1 MAATVNLGALTFS
14 ADQLRQMNELMVEAV
29 LTSPELSLFH
39 TFQTGIKNDKEIG
52 IAPGTLGLIGKAAQG
67 CGTRTPE
74 TNTLTVALKT
84 WTPKRIE
91 VILRQCY
98 SDLES
103 SLAKMARNLGV
114 QIYDLTSTEYFA
126 FVLEI
131 LRKDIPKMVFRHI
144 WFGDQSAAN
153 VTASPSGVITD
164 GISTAYFNLINGYF
178 QQLAVI
184 YAADAT
190 RKTAIAANAQATT
203 ALQFSQFS
211 ATDALNALNAVV
223 DDAPAELT
231 AQPDRLILCTDSVHK
246 KARRALQALGVA
258 YKIELQT
265 AGLVVSEWDGITLY
279 SIPLWDQWIRAY
291 QSNGTKLNNP
301 HRIVYT
307 TKTNLQAGMEG
318 NGLFESLD
326 VYYDKVTKYNYIET
340 VDAFDAKII
349 MDGLV
354 QVGI

>member
-1 MAATVNLGALTFS
+1 MAATVNLAALTFS

-39 TFQTGIKNDKEIG
+39 SFQTGIRNDRQIG
-52 IAPGTLGLIGKAAQG
+52 ISPGTLGLIGKAAQG
-67 CGTRTPE
+67 CGDRTPE
-74 TNTLTVALKT
+74 SNTLVIALKT
-84 WTPKRIE
+84 WSPKRIE

-98 SDLES
+98 TDLET
-103 SLAKMARNLGV
+103 SLAKLARNLGV
-114 QIYDLTSTEYFA
+114 EIYDLTSTEYFA

-131 LRKDIPKMVFRHI
+131 LRKDITKMVFRHL
-144 WFGDQSAAN
+144 WFGDTAAAN
-153 VTASPSGVITD
+153 VSDSPAGVITD
-164 GISTAYFNLINGYF
+164 GISTDYFNLINGFF

-184 YAADAT
+184 YAADAN
-190 RKTAIAANAQATT
+190 RKTSIAANAQATT
-203 ALQFSQFS
+203 ALQFSAFS
-211 ATDALNALNAVV
+211 ATNALDALNAVV

-231 AQPDRLILCTDSVHK
+231 AQSDRFLLVTDSVHK

-258 YKIELQT
+258 YKTELQT
-265 AGLVVSEWDGITLY
+265 GGIVISEWDGIPLY

-307 TKTNLQAGMEG
+307 TKSNLMAGMEG
-318 NGLFESLD
+318 NGMFESLD
-326 VYYDKVTKYNYIET
+326 VHYDKVTKYNYIET
-340 VDAFDAKII
+340 VDAFDAKVI

>member
-1 MAATVNLGALTFS
+1 MAATVNLSNLAFT
-14 ADQLRQMNELMVEAV
+14 ADQLRSMNELMVEAV
-29 LTSPELSLFH
+29 LTSPELSMFH
-39 TFQTGIKNDKEIG
+39 TFQTGIKNDKQIG

-74 TNTLTVALKT
+74 TNTLTPTLKT
-84 WTPKRIE
+84 WEPKRIE

-98 SDLES
+98 TDLED
-103 SLAKMARNLGV
+103 SLAQLARKLGV
-114 QIYDLTSTEYFA
+114 QVYDLTSTEYFT

-131 LRKDIPKMVFRHI
+131 LKKDIPKMVFRHL
-144 WFGDQSAAN
+144 WFGDKTAAN
-153 VTASPSGVITD
+153 VTDSPAGVITD
-164 GISTAYFNLINGYF
+164 GISVDYFNLINGYF

-184 YAADAT
+184 YAATAA
-190 RKTAIAANAQATT
+190 RKTAISANAQATT
-203 ALQFSQFS
+203 ALQFSAFT

-231 AQPDRLILCTDSVHK
+231 AQADRMILCTDSVHK

-265 AGLVVSEWDGITLY
+265 AGLVVSEWDGIKLY

-307 TKTNLQAGMEG
+307 TKSNLVAGMEG

-340 VDAFDAKII
+340 VDAFDAKVI

>member
-1 MAATVNLGALTFS
+1 MAATVNLSALTFT

-29 LTSPELSLFH
+29 LTAPELSMFH
-39 TFQTGIKNDKEIG
+39 TFQTGIRNDKEIG
-52 IAPGTLGLIGKAAQG
+52 IAPGTLGLIGKSAQG

-74 TNTLTVALKT
+74 SNTLTVELKK
-84 WTPKRIE
+84 WEPKRIE

-98 SDLES
+98 TDLET
-103 SLAKMARNLGV
+103 SLAKLARNLNV

-131 LRKDIPKMVFRHI
+131 LQKDIPKMVFRHL
-144 WFGDQSAAN
+144 WFGDKDAAN
-153 VTASPSGVITD
+153 VSDSPAGVITD
-164 GISTAYFNLINGYF
+164 GISVDYFNLIDGYF
-178 QQLAVI
+178 LQLATI
-184 YAADAT
+184 YAADAN
-190 RKTAIAANAQATT
+190 RKTSIAANAQATT
-203 ALQFSQFS
+203 ALQFSTFS
-211 ATDALNALNAVV
+211 ATNALDALNAVV
-223 DDAPAELT
+223 DGAPAELT
-231 AQPDRLILCTDSVHK
+231 AQPDRFILCTDSVHK

-265 AGLVVSEWDGITLY
+265 AGLIISEWDGIKLY

-291 QSNGTKLNNP
+291 ESNGTKLNNP

-307 TKTNLQAGMEG
+307 TKSNLVAGMEG

-326 VYYDKVTKYNYIET
+326 VYYDKITKYNYIET
-340 VDAFDAKII
+340 VDAFDAKIM